1 MKITSKFSKES
12 IKEAYNKEKDGRIK
26 QRLLIILK
34 SFGDKSSY
42 EVAEEV
48 NTSHTKVLRWVK
60 RFNKKGIDSLRD
72 KQRKGRPSKLDKK
85 QIKLLEITLNK
96 KSEFR
101 AGYNTL
107 EIMHIV
113 KQEFNVNY
121 SQRHIRRFLYSIGYS
136 RITPRPSHINKDPI
150 KNKEIVGKLKKNYAV
165 WKKNG

>member
-1 MKITSKFSKES
+1 MKITSKFSRELV
-12 IKEAYNKEKDGRIK
+12 KEAYNHEKNGRIK

-60 RFNKKGIDSLRD
+60 RFNKKGIDALQD
-72 KQRKGRPSKLDKK
+72 KQRKGRPSRLNKK
-85 QIKLLEITLNK
+85 QIKSLEITLDK
-96 KSEFR
+96 RSEFR
-101 AGYNTL
+101 AGYNTI
-107 EIMHIV
+107 EIMHII
-113 KQEFNVNY
+113 KQEFNVGY
-121 SQRHIRRFLYSIGYS
+121 SQRHVRRLLYSIGYR

-165 WKKNG
+165 WKRNG